1 MYHQVG
7 KSMAPNLDFG
17 DDRVDARL
25 FDGEEIIVALL
36 LDEDGNSKVRA
47 LDWGVLG
54 FWASSLMQP

>member
-1 MYHQVG
+1 
-7 KSMAPNLDFG
+7 MAPNLDFG

-36 LDEDGNSKVRA
+36 LDDEGNSKVRA